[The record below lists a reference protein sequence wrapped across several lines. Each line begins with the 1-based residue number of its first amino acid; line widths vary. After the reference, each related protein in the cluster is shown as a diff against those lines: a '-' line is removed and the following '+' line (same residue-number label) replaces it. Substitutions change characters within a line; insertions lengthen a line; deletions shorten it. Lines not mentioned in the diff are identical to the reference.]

1 MALAAQFG
9 QMMQGTYD
17 MRQLPAWFLEG
28 GAAPYLTWSKWS
40 MGQMNNFRKFAVEP
54 AMQGNLKPLIAQVLV
69 GMAGGGAIEQ
79 IQEWLSGKESKAVK
93 WSELESWARQNEG
106 TIGTDGGELLLQKFM
121 IMAQKT
127 GTFGFAGDLA
137 MMPINA
143 LVGDTQSSVGVF
155 PAAELFADLT
165 KNVAGALTAIDKGED
180 VGLVLQRFG
189 KNVLVGKT
197 QMARV
202 ASTWADEVFNE
213 GTENLRS
220 ADRRK
225 MRLFEEL
232 SGTGRSNGMFP
243 VSYENLAEQ
252 KFERG
257 SVTEKTGEEAFE
269 LVKTA
274 RESAT
279 TREDYASR
287 IRKYKTSQNQ
297 IMPSLERQPMKAA
310 RYLSFVEGAEEG
322 AGAETMRRYLTRE
335 QENKYRKSLIE
346 GMSGL
351 R

>member
-1 MALAAQFG
+1 
-9 QMMQGTYD
+9 
-17 MRQLPAWFLEG
+17 
-28 GAAPYLTWSKWS
+28 
-40 MGQMNNFRKFAVEP
+40 
-54 AMQGNLKPLIAQVLV
+54 
-69 GMAGGGAIEQ
+69 
-79 IQEWLSGKESKAVK
+79 
-93 WSELESWARQNEG
+93 
-106 TIGTDGGELLLQKFM
+106 
-121 IMAQKT
+121 
-127 GTFGFAGDLA
+127 

-279 TREDYASR
+279 SREDYASR

>member
-1 MALAAQFG
+1 
-9 QMMQGTYD
+9 
-17 MRQLPAWFLEG
+17 
-28 GAAPYLTWSKWS
+28 

-79 IQEWLSGKESKAVK
+79 VQEWLSGKESKSVK

-106 TIGTDGGELLLQKFM
+106 KIGTDGGELLMQKFM

-155 PAAELFADLT
+155 PAAELFADGM

-189 KNVLVGKT
+189 KNVIVGKT

-202 ASTWADEVFNE
+202 ASTWIDEVFNE

-220 ADRRK
+220 SDRRK
-225 MRLFEEL
+225 ARLFEEL

-252 KFERG
+252 EFERG
-257 SVTEKTGEEAFE
+257 SVSEKTGEEAFD

-279 TREDYASR
+279 SPEDYASR
-287 IRKYKTSQNQ
+287 IRKLKTSQNA

-310 RYLSFVEGAEEG
+310 RYLGFVEGAEPG
-322 AGAETMRRYLTRE
+322 KGSETLKRYYTRQNE
-335 QENKYRKSLIE
+335 ATYRKRLIE
-346 GMSGL
+346 GMSGI